1 MCCLREQ
8 VEYSLREHY
17 HFIRVCPRLELY
29 YNCLHSA
36 SFSDKAGTE
45 SSSVKD
51 ETIQLETSGYYYND
65 LWRPLSGITLRQFN
79 DSSAITQCLRN
90 KVINMYGDSTARQW
104 FEYLIAFAPGKVH
117 LHLLSLQPMQYN
129 CLCVWL
135 LLKVLSWMLQ

>member
-1 MCCLREQ
+1 MVFCFL
-8 VEYSLREHY
+8 
-17 HFIRVCPRLELY
+17 
-29 YNCLHSA
+29 
-36 SFSDKAGTE
+36 SDKAGTE

-51 ETIQLETSGYYYND
+51 ETLQLETSGYYYND

-117 LHLLSLQPMQYN
+117 LHLFFLQPLEYN
-129 CLCVWL
+129 WIAEISI
-135 LLKVLSWMLQ
+135 LKYCIFFTVCNRKRFWLSWYSITNP